1 MNAPP
6 MDNEI
11 VKRLMWTGLLA
22 GIGALTTI
30 VANRIATIVWVRLF
44 DEDPPDA

>member
-1 MNAPP
+1 

-22 GIGALTTI
+22 GIGALSTV

>member
-1 MNAPP
+1 

-22 GIGALTTI
+22 GLGALSTV
-30 VANRIATIVWVRLF
+30 VANRVATIVWVRLF